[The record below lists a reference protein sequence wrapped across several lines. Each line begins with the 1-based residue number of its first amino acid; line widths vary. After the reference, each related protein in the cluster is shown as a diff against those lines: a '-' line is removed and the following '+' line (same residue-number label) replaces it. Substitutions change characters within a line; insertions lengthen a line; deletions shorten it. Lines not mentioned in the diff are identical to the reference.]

1 VSVVCG
7 WTLWNADRV
16 RAGEAHWRQAVAA
29 ERSLTER
36 QWQGSDEEYQYLLG
50 HCQKAAALQ
59 PGNVLYRHWLNV
71 HRWHAITRTADP
83 NTGEIVL
90 SAEAMEFA
98 GRIGEDLSCTRMLC
112 PTFGATWCVL
122 GQLER
127 LVLDQA
133 EQGARHIRRGVQLAP
148 CDTTA
153 QLVAGALEAE
163 EGRTDAALGHLLR
176 AVQLDDR
183 FFREVALQ
191 LVGPFQRPDLA
202 LEAAGDDIGR
212 LSVLADVLEEP
223 GVRAGAMDQVRRQV
237 TELLEQKCRE
247 PGAPA
252 WALAW
257 LAGMSRR
264 EGRTAEAIE
273 YYREALAAD
282 YGKFNWHFE
291 LAGLLAEA
299 GAAQEAVQEARV
311 CLRLRPEH
319 AGSRQLLDRL
329 SAGLGS
335 EGPGR

>member
-1 VSVVCG
+1 
-7 WTLWNADRV
+7 
-16 RAGEAHWRQAVAA
+16 
-29 ERSLTER
+29 
-36 QWQGSDEEYQYLLG
+36 
-50 HCQKAAALQ
+50 
-59 PGNVLYRHWLNV
+59 
-71 HRWHAITRTADP
+71 
-83 NTGEIVL
+83 
-90 SAEAMEFA
+90 
-98 GRIGEDLSCTRMLC
+98 MLC

-148 CDTTA
+148 CDATA
-153 QLVAGALEAE
+153 RLVAGALEAE
-163 EGRTDAALGHLLR
+163 EGRTDAAVAHLLR
-176 AVQLDDR
+176 AVQLDDW

-191 LVGPFQRPDLA
+191 LVGSFQRPDLA

-223 GVRAGAMDQVRRQV
+223 AGRSQAIDPIRRQV
-237 TELLEQKCRE
+237 TKLLEQKCRE

-264 EGRTAEAIE
+264 EGRTTEAIE

-329 SAGLGS
+329 SAGPGS
-335 EGPGR
+335 EGPRR